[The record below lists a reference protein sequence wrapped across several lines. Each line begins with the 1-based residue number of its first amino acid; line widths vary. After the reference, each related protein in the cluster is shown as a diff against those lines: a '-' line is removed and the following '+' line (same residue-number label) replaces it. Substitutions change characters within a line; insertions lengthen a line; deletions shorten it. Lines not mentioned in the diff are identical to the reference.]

1 MWFSRRPTWTNR
13 KSKGTTRRGCFI
25 PFLERLED
33 FTLLSASIPLS
44 PSAWTPLGPAPISG
58 EGQTFTG
65 RISAIATDSTNGNII
80 YVGAASGG
88 VWKTTNGG
96 QTWFPLTDSQATLNV
111 GAIALAPSNHNI
123 IYVGT
128 GEANFADGYTGSGSG
143 VLKSTD
149 GGNSW
154 TLLGQSS
161 FAGRSISA
169 VVVNPTNPNTVFLT
183 VAEGPGQNGIFRS
196 LDGGS
201 TWTNVALPGAS
212 MTALVMD
219 PTNSQILYAAA
230 GWFQGNSF
238 NGVYRSTDGGTT
250 WSFAGNFP
258 RNSGSSNHVGRIS
271 LTIATSAP
279 GTLYAAI
286 ADPSNGQ
293 QVYQVMR
300 TTNGNTPNPANISW
314 VSVGNAA
321 TFQGDQLFHGQGE
334 YGNVIIVDPFNAN
347 TVFVAGY
354 KVWKSTNGGGSWTK
368 DPNTPLKIHDDQH
381 AFAFLLPNDPTNHKL
396 LVGTDGGIYRLDNPG
411 NFTFSNLN
419 GTGLQIT
426 QFYHVALDPTTADI
440 AYGASQ
446 DNGVEKFNN
455 SRTWTEEQ
463 CCDGLNVAV
472 SATNHNRVYAN
483 QNGTFL
489 RSDNAGSSYFGEAT
503 PNGARNDLY
512 SLDPS
517 NGDRILMGGNAVYE
531 STNAGAS
538 WTARNGTG
546 WPANASV
553 EAIAVAPTSPNM
565 IYVIAFANGSTGTYV
580 TTNDGQSWAH
590 FNSPGND
597 GDFWSTGLQV
607 DPLNNQVAYALN
619 HSAGR
624 VYRTTNGGQ
633 TWANITGNLPT
644 ETSFSLAVKSNGP
657 ADADKV
663 LYVGND
669 TGVYATY
676 NMGMSWSRL
685 STGLPNAHVT
695 HVEVRPSL
703 NVLAAGTYGR
713 GLWELQVGVKA
724 FVQNGTLVVQGDDG
738 PNIITLETVYIPPL
752 GFTTEVW
759 EGNSVTP
766 LYRLVAL
773 IPISSFNR
781 IEVDGL
787 GGNDTTNVEDTIG
800 GKPVTVNLGNGTDT
814 VNISPSA
821 HNLDSIGTVTVD
833 GGQGI
838 DTLNVYDQSSR
849 SNNTYSL
856 NNGHD
861 VIVRSGSGGTATINY
876 SLINSV
882 NLNGGSGA
890 NRYDVFNTSV
900 FNPGTVVSTG
910 NGNDIVNIDA
920 TTGDLTVN
928 LGTGR
933 NTVNVSPA
941 ANNLDM
947 IHGNVT
953 VHGGDRVF
961 NTLQIWDNNNST
973 GRTYT
978 MTASTVT
985 RGGSAVITYA
995 FNSDINSVDSVIVNG
1010 GSGANIFEV
1019 QDTNQHVATTINDGS
1034 SADVVNVRKT
1044 SFTLLTTAALT
1055 VNGSF
1060 VDFLN
1065 SDVVNVGNAGSFQNI
1080 QGSVAITDGRFATTR
1095 LNVDDSADTVGRD
1108 AFVQING
1115 NSTGTIGNLTGLN
1128 AVITFPQF
1136 SLAALTIKGGGG
1148 ANTFTVHNTG
1158 TGFPTM
1164 INTGNGNDTVNVWAT
1179 TGDLTVNLGSGRDM
1193 VKLNSTVHT
1202 LNTIGTVTVN
1212 DPTGTSTVT
1221 ADDSGFSGSETYVVT
1236 SSTLTIGRAAAF
1248 GLTYNGVGTL
1258 NVNGSQ
1264 GGDTFDLSAGTS
1276 AAAVMLLGGNGSNS
1290 LIGSNAGNSWEVT
1303 GADTGVLS
1311 GSAYPSPV
1319 GFQQVGNLTAG
1330 SGGDYF
1336 LIDDQATLSGSLSGG
1351 GSDTLDYSPYSTT
1364 VLVDLQTGV
1373 ATGVG
1378 GSVSGITTVLGGNGN
1393 GAQAYNLLIG
1403 NGGDMLIGGF
1413 GRSNILVAGGSAST
1427 LIGGDS
1433 NDLLI
1438 GGTTVYDTDP
1448 ALTAWQQ
1455 IAAYWAGT
1463 DGNADDY
1470 ATRVATLMSG
1480 NGVPLLDATTVTGNG
1495 GGNIM
1500 NGNGALAL
1508 IYSDG
1513 NDNITGFDPN
1523 STIVPINP

>member
-1 MWFSRRPTWTNR
+1 M
-13 KSKGTTRRGCFI
+13 
-25 PFLERLED
+25 
-33 FTLLSASIPLS
+33 
-44 PSAWTPLGPAPISG
+44 GPAPILGSDNQG
-58 EGQTFTG
+58 YTG
-65 RISAIATDSTNGNII
+65 RIAALATDPTNGNVI

-88 VWKTTNGG
+88 VWKTTDGG
-96 QTWFPLTDSQATLNV
+96 QNWSPKTDFQASLNI
-111 GAIALAPSNHNI
+111 GAIAVAPSNPSI
-123 IYVGT
+123 IYAGT
-128 GEANFADGYTGSGSG
+128 GEGDFVGLQGKG
-143 VLKSTD
+143 VLKSSD

-154 TLLGQSS
+154 TLSGQSQFS
-161 FAGRSISA
+161 GKTISA
-169 VVVNPTNPNTVFLT
+169 IVVDPTNANRVLLT
-183 VAEGPGQNGIFRS
+183 IADGPAPAGIWRT
-196 LDGGS
+196 LDGGT
-201 TWTNVALPGAS
+201 TWTNVALSGAS
-212 MTALVMD
+212 MTGLVMD
-219 PTNSQILYAAA
+219 PTNAQILYAAA
-230 GWFQGNSF
+230 GWVNGNAF
-238 NGVYRSTDGGTT
+238 NGVYRSTDGGTS

-258 RNSGSSNHVGRIS
+258 SNSGGSNHVGRVS
-271 LTIATSAP
+271 LAIARSAP
-279 GTLYAAI
+279 GTLYSVI

-293 QVYQVMR
+293 NVYKVMK
-300 TTNGNTPNPANISW
+300 TTNGNTPNPASISW
-314 VSVGNAA
+314 QSVGDFS
-321 TFQGDQLFHGQGE
+321 TFGDQLLHGQGW
-334 YGNVIIVDPFNAN
+334 YGNVVTVDPFNAN
-347 TVFVAGY
+347 VVYAAGY
-354 KVWKSTNGGGSWTK
+354 KVWKSTNGGASWAK
-368 DPNTPLKIHDDQH
+368 NPDGNPKVHDDQH
-381 AFAFLLPNDPTNHKL
+381 ALAFILPNDVNNHKL
-396 LVGTDGGIYRLDNPG
+396 IVGTDGGLYRLDNPS
-411 NFTFSNLN
+411 TFAWSDIN
-419 GTGLQIT
+419 GRGMQIT
-426 QFYHVALDPTTADI
+426 QFYHVGLDPTTADI

-446 DNGVEKFNN
+446 DNGVEKFQDN
-455 SRTWTEEQ
+455 RTWQGEI

-472 SATNHNRVYAN
+472 SPTNHNRVYASYTGGGPAVFN
-483 QNGTFL
+483 
-489 RSDNAGSSYFGEAT
+489 RSDNGGASYTQLTTPGGSRT
-503 PNGARNDLY
+503 DLFVV
-512 SLDPS
+512 DPG
-517 NGDRILMGGNAVYE
+517 NGDRVLMGGSAVYE

-538 WTARNGTG
+538 WAARNGAG
-546 WPANASV
+546 WPGSATIENL
-553 EAIAVAPTSPNM
+553 AVSPSSPNT
-565 IYVIAFANGSTGTYV
+565 IYVIASVNNSPGTYV
-580 TTNDGQSWAH
+580 TTDDGQHWQH

-597 GDFWSTGLQV
+597 DSFWGLAA
-607 DPLNNQVAYALN
+607 DPANNQTAYALT
-619 HSAGR
+619 HAGH

-633 TWANITGNLPT
+633 TWANITGNLPP
-644 ETSFSLAVKSNGP
+644 ETAYMIAVKSIGP
-657 ADADKV
+657 ANSDKA

-669 TGVYATY
+669 IGVYASY
-676 NMGMSWSRL
+676 DMGASWSRAG
-685 STGLPNAHVT
+685 SGLPNAHVT
-695 HVEVRPSL
+695 HVEVRPNL

-738 PNIITLETVYIPPL
+738 PNIITLETLFIPPL
-752 GFTTEVW
+752 GFETAVW

-766 LYRLVAL
+766 RNRLVTL

-787 GGNDTTNVEDTIG
+787 GGNDTINVEDTIG

-821 HNLDSIGTVTVD
+821 HNLDNIGTVTVN

-856 NNGHD
+856 NNGHN

-920 TTGDLTVN
+920 TTGNLTVN

-933 NTVNVSPA
+933 NTVNVSPV

-995 FNSDINSVDSVIVNG
+995 FDYDINSVDSVIVNG

-1115 NSTGTIGNLTGLN
+1115 NSTGTIGNLTGLD

-1136 SLAALTIKGGGG
+1136 SLAALTIKGGSG

-1164 INTGNGNDTVNVWAT
+1164 INTGNGNNAVNVWAT

-1193 VKLNSTVHT
+1193 VKLSSTVHT

-1212 DPTGTSTVT
+1212 DPTGTSAVT

-1236 SSTLTIGRAAAF
+1236 SSTLTIGRASAF
-1248 GLTYNGVGTL
+1248 RLTDNGVGTL

-1264 GGDTFDLSAGTS
+1264 GGDSFDLSAGTS
-1276 AAAVMLLGGNGSNS
+1276 ATAVMLQGGGGSNT
-1290 LIGSNAGNSWEVT
+1290 LVGANAGNSWEVT
-1303 GADTGVLS
+1303 GADTGTLS
-1311 GSAYPSPV
+1311 GPAYPSPV
-1319 GFQQVGNLTAG
+1319 SFQQVGNLTAG

-1336 LIDDQATLSGSLSGG
+1336 LIDDQAWISGNLSGG
-1351 GSDTLDYSPYSTT
+1351 GSDTLDYSPYSTL
-1364 VLVDLQTGV
+1364 VEVDLQLGI

-1378 GSVSGITTVLGGNGN
+1378 GSVSSITTVLGGNGN
-1393 GAQAYNLLIG
+1393 GTQAENLLIG
-1403 NGGDMLIGGF
+1403 NGGDTLIGGF
-1413 GRSNILVAGGSAST
+1413 GRSNILVAGGSGST

-1438 GGTTVYDTDP
+1438 GGTTAYDTDP
-1448 ALTAWQQ
+1448 ALAAWGL
-1455 IAAYWAGT
+1455 IADYWAGT
-1463 DGNADDY
+1463 DGNTDDY
-1470 ATRVATLMSG
+1470 ATRVANLMSG

-1495 GGNIM
+1495 GGNTM

-1513 NDNITGFDPN
+1513 NDTITGFDPN
-1523 STIVPINP
+1523 SQTVPITP